1 MGLFMCLYCSNRK
14 TDFWFMSFLF
24 RVIFPFRNRKIVK
37 WYFYVDK
44 KERIEIGEKKNFLK
58 EEEILIEK

>member
-1 MGLFMCLYCSNRK
+1 
-14 TDFWFMSFLF
+14 MSFFF

>member
-1 MGLFMCLYCSNRK
+1 
-14 TDFWFMSFLF
+14 MSFFF
-24 RVIFPFRNRKIVK
+24 RVIFPFRNRKMVK
-37 WYFYVDK
+37 WYFYVGK